1 MWQSVKVLNVFNT
14 LTLIQIFWKTKTFF
28 KKLKY
33 SFLVETTKI
42 ENTLFSFKTA
52 LSDANVKTNRMAIK
66 KCIYHKEWSFASN
79 CFVFWKF
86 VSVLEPL
93 QCQTQSIFGDTVYLC
108 YCEFRLVTLPWWGLR
123 GQKLLILTT
132 LDCWERH
139 FREQNYIE
147 NYFYFIKSTKSTKST
162 PQKCW
167 RNIIWA
173 DFFWHPYWSNGI
185 KTHLS
190 LQVLLKRV
198 NLMYQQPK
206 CPYLYFL

>member
-1 MWQSVKVLNVFNT
+1 MHLSQR
-14 LTLIQIFWKTKTFF
+14 
-28 KKLKY
+28 
-33 SFLVETTKI
+33 VE
-42 ENTLFSFKTA
+42 FS
-52 LSDANVKTNRMAIK
+52 
-66 KCIYHKEWSFASN
+66 SN

-93 QCQTQSIFGDTVYLC
+93 QCRTQSIFGDTVYLC
-108 YCEFRLVTLPWWGLR
+108 YCEFRLVTLPWWELR

-147 NYFYFIKSTKSTKST
+147 NYFYFIKSTKSTKPT

-173 DFFWHPYWSNGI
+173 DFFLAPILVKWYQNTSEFAGA
-185 KTHLS
+185 
-190 LQVLLKRV
+190 LK
-198 NLMYQQPK
+198 K
-206 CPYLYFL
+206 S